1 NRTSDLSYVAQH
13 LVTENKDLKS
23 VVDFLRDTNKDINPH
38 NIDKSLNIDKM
49 QHFIDGYKTMLFN

>member
-1 NRTSDLSYVAQH
+1 LSYVAQH